1 MSFKEKVHKIL
12 LELNEGESYSEIKKD
27 LMQSIQ
33 KDLNTNM
40 DAYRKVSQEK
50 MDAFFANV
58 TKNIKQVVVEVL
70 EKEYPGLLKGGK
82 DVKEN
87 I

>member
-70 EKEYPGLLKGGK
+70 SKEYPGLLKGDKNG
-82 DVKEN
+82 N
-87 I
+87 

>member
-58 TKNIKQVVVEVL
+58 SKNIKQVVVEVL
-70 EKEYPGLLKGGK
+70 SKEYPGLLKGDKNG
-82 DVKEN
+82 N
-87 I
+87 